1 MRIMWK
7 LEKPNLDEALG
18 DIERIIEQSNGAITQ
33 TDASSIIYA
42 YRIYDRNGGKITSAD
57 NMRISQTVQNKLYN
71 MYDQKTYEKQSL
83 HYLRKEL
90 FKLADICPMCGVGE
104 PSQLDHQIPR
114 RDYKSLSLCRLN
126 LVPLCG
132 VCNNKKKDKNP
143 NDFIHPYYAKFPK
156 DAVFLVADIHINE
169 RTHKM
174 SWIYKIETNATGI
187 SIELSEQINKQ
198 VSAIKLIRRLQKASN
213 NYLADLFCKCNF
225 FSDESLKSFIQ
236 MEMNKAIYR
245 YGRND
250 WRSTLLC
257 GLFSSPK
264 FKKEEANEFAVHITP
279 VNRGVNV

>member
-1 MRIMWK
+1 MWT
-7 LEKPNLDEALG
+7 LEKPSLNDALR
-18 DIERIIEQSNGAITQ
+18 DIHHIIEQSNGVISQ
-33 TDASSIIYA
+33 TDTSSIIYA

-57 NMRISQTVQNKLYN
+57 NMKISQTVQNKLYD
-71 MYDQKTYEKQSL
+71 MYDTKTYERQNL
-83 HYLRKEL
+83 YYLRKDL

-104 PSQLDHQIPR
+104 PSQLDHQMPR
-114 RDYKSLSLCRLN
+114 CDYKSLSLCRLN

-132 VCNNKKKDKNP
+132 VCNNKKRAKDS

-156 DAVFLVADIHINE
+156 NVVFLVADIHINE

-174 SWIYKIETNATGI
+174 SWVYKIETNATGI
-187 SIELSEQINKQ
+187 STELSEQINKQ
-198 VSAIKLIRRLQKASN
+198 AAAIKLIRRLQKASN

-225 FSDESLKSFIQ
+225 FSDEALKSFVQI
-236 MEMNKAIYR
+236 EMNKAIYR

-264 FKKEEANEFAVHITP
+264 FKTEEVNEFAVHVTP
-279 VNRGVNV
+279 VNRGANV